1 MRSPAATGEKT
12 VVLPWSRRTILRY
25 TDVLEF
31 SASLY
36 SLLEDQSCDQRFFV
50 LVREPTLD
58 LLRGSIGVAN
68 FSWNMPDDGTEAP
81 AAAPAPSRP
90 ALSRR
95 ELRDRESVAA
105 AAKTRKSSFSARK
118 ANGRTASASSHITAS
133 RSVLRRRTSLGKAAP
148 RAVPPR
154 ASSRSAPTPAP
165 RRGGQLLRKFI
176 TIGAMFGAGAL
187 LVATS
192 LPAVA
197 LRANPA
203 SAATSTVSVASHG
216 AVQSLAINAK
226 AVEPAVARDAYT
238 VVNLMQRS
246 RMKLG
251 LQNFQYT
258 NDVNGTIQ
266 WPFPSP
272 VPISSGF
279 GARSSPCGGCS
290 SFHEGV
296 DFIPGAGTP
305 IGAVAAGTVT
315 YAGYDSGFGYHVIL
329 DHDINGQKV
338 QTLYAHMIAGSIQ
351 VTVGQ
356 QVTVT
361 QELGQVGS
369 TGHSTGAHLHL
380 EVHLNGVPVD
390 PFAWLKANA
399 N

>member
-1 MRSPAATGEKT
+1 MRYPAATGEKT
-12 VVLPWSRRTILRY
+12 LVLPWSRRTILRY
-25 TDVLEF
+25 TGVLEF
-31 SASLY
+31 STSLY
-36 SLLEDQSCDQRFFV
+36 SLMEDHSCDQRFFV
-50 LVREPTLD
+50 LVREPTPD
-58 LLRGSIGVAN
+58 LLRGSIGVAD
-68 FSWNMPDDGTEAP
+68 FSWNMPDDGSETP
-81 AAAPAPSRP
+81 AAAPAPSQP

-133 RSVLRRRTSLGKAAP
+133 RSVSRRRTSLGKAAP
-148 RAVPPR
+148 RPVPPR
-154 ASSRSAPTPAP
+154 ASSRTAPTPAP
-165 RRGGQLLRKFI
+165 RRSGQVLRKFI
-176 TIGAMFGAGAL
+176 TISAMFGAGAL

-203 SAATSTVSVASHG
+203 SAATPTVSVASHS

-238 VVNLMQRS
+238 VVNLIQRS

-251 LQNFQYT
+251 LQSFRYT

-266 WPFPSP
+266 WPFPGP

-279 GARSSPCGGCS
+279 GPRISPCGGCS

-296 DFIPGAGTP
+296 DFIPGAGTA

-315 YAGYDSGFGYHVIL
+315 YAGYDSGYGYHVIL

-338 QTLYAHMIAGSIQ
+338 QTLYAHMLAGSIR